1 MREVLKQIVG
11 LLTYVRRYQC
21 LVMLEA
27 IENIETRGTFAKVT
41 ITPLDSTANIEK
53 YEKKKKKIFVALSS
67 QQEMKIA

>member
-1 MREVLKQIVG
+1 
-11 LLTYVRRYQC
+11 
-21 LVMLEA
+21 MLEA